1 MDVAGDINVEL
12 AGETGCEFL
21 WVIAENGEGVEA
33 SLYQTGI
40 RDQVVKASA
49 GDLGCSSGGTL
60 ERLVVLEIALN
71 EVDVASVPRGD
82 LGFAGGYVADKADD
96 DVVGVAGDV
105 VEEGEAD
112 SSGCSGDEVGRH
124 VGLLVKIVR
133 IEVS

>member
-1 MDVAGDINVEL
+1 VDVTGDIDTEL
-12 AGETGCEFL
+12 AGEAGCEFL

-33 SLYQTGI
+33 ALYQTGI
-40 RDQVVKASA
+40 CDQVVNTSTSN
-49 GDLGCSSGGTL
+49 LGCSSGGTL

-82 LGFAGGYVADKADD
+82 LGFGGSYVADKADD
-96 DVVGVAGDV
+96 DVFGVTGDV

-124 VGLLVKIVR
+124 VDLA
-133 IEVS
+133 IENAEG